1 MRLNIA
7 MAQFSEKYLTQL
19 SGALYDAVKNE
30 VVKPGFTVADILHAG
45 IPMLTNS
52 LLCAVALQR
61 LIKDGV
67 IMVKKYK
74 GEYRYYLRYP
84 VPTAYVPDPKE
95 PAPEQKEV
103 KQPTADEEKD
113 LQEMRKDKAFTGYKT
128 REMRADKPAEAPKK
142 TQVGGSHYVNMAIQP
157 VDYITKNN
165 LGFLEGCVV
174 KYVSRWK
181 DKNGKEDLLKARH
194 CIEMLLDGVDE
205 AE

>member
-7 MAQFSEKYLTQL
+7 MAQFSEKYLAQL
-19 SGALYDAVKNE
+19 AGALYDAVKDE
-30 VVKPGFTVADILHAG
+30 RVKPGFTVADILHAG

-67 IMVKKYK
+67 VMVKKQK

-103 KQPTADEEKD
+103 KQPAPNEEKE
-113 LQEMRKDKAFTGYKT
+113 LQQMRKEKAFTGYKT
-128 REMRADKPAEAPKK
+128 REMRAEQPKK
-142 TQVGGSHYVNMAIQP
+142 TQVGGTHYVNMAIQP

-194 CIEMLLDGVDE
+194 CIEMLLDGVED
-205 AE
+205 